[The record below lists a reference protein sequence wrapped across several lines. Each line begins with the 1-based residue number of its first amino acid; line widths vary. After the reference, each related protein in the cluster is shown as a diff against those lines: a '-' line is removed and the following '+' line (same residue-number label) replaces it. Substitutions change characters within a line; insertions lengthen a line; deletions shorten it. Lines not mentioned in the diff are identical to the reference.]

1 MRLRQR
7 VRTSA
12 SPAQVWEVLGRPS
25 RWPEFELLLRRV
37 RGGDGP
43 VSAGRTLVGVSRVAS
58 LAVPID
64 VLEAVPGSRL
74 VLRVHAAPGVVERLT
89 VEIVPLVRGGS
100 DIFVSVVV
108 EGLFARA
115 AVLPLWLGSALT
127 TRVLGVRAER
137 LARAARSAA

>member
-1 MRLRQR
+1 MRLTQR

-12 SPAQVWEVLGRPS
+12 TPAQVWEVLCDPV
-25 RWPEFELLLRRV
+25 RWPEFELALRRV
-37 RGGDGP
+37 RGARGP
-43 VSAGRTLVGVSRVAS
+43 VATGQALLGVSRVT
-58 LAVPID
+58 LFAVPID
-64 VLEAVPGSRL
+64 VLEAVPASRL
-74 VLRVHAAPGVVERLT
+74 VLRVHALPGVVERIT
-89 VEIVPLVRGGS
+89 FEVVPLVRGGS
-100 DIFVSVVV
+100 DLRVSMVV

>member
-1 MRLRQR
+1 MRLIQR

-12 SPAQVWEVLGRPS
+12 SPGQVWEVLGEPT

-37 RGGDGP
+37 RGGEGP
-43 VSAGRTLVGVSRVAS
+43 VARGQTLLGVSRVAL

-64 VLEAVPGSRL
+64 VLEAVPPARL

-89 VEIVPLVRGGS
+89 FEVVPLARGGS
-100 DIFVSVVV
+100 DICVSVVV
-108 EGLFARA
+108 DGRLARA

-137 LARAARSAA
+137 LARAARRAA

>member
-1 MRLRQR
+1 VRLAQR

-12 SPAQVWEVLGRPS
+12 SPSQVWQVLGRPS
-25 RWPEFELLLRRV
+25 RWPEFELVLKRV

-43 VSAGRTLVGVSRVAS
+43 VAPGQTLMGVSRFAS

-89 VEIVPLVRGGS
+89 FEVVPLARGGS
-100 DIFVSVVV
+100 DISVSVVV

>member
-1 MRLRQR
+1 MRLSQR

-12 SPAQVWEVLGRPS
+12 SPSQVWEVLGEPS

-37 RGGDGP
+37 RGSDGP
-43 VSAGRTLVGVSRVAS
+43 VATGQTLLGVSRVAL

-64 VLEAVPGSRL
+64 VLEAVAGARL

-89 VEIVPLVRGGS
+89 FEIVPLVRGGS
-100 DIFVSVVV
+100 DICVSVVV
-108 EGLFARA
+108 DGMFARA
-115 AVLPLWLGSALT
+115 AALPLWLGSALT

>member
-1 MRLRQR
+1 MRLAQR

-12 SPAQVWEVLGRPS
+12 SPGQVWEVLGEPS

-43 VSAGRTLVGVSRVAS
+43 VARGQALLGVSRVAL

-64 VLEAVPGSRL
+64 VLEVVPGERL

-89 VEIVPLVRGGS
+89 VEVVPLARGGS
-100 DIFVSVVV
+100 DICVSIVV

-115 AVLPLWLGSALT
+115 AVLPLWLGTALT
-127 TRVLGVRAER
+127 TRVLGVRAEQ
-137 LARAARSAA
+137 LARAARSTA